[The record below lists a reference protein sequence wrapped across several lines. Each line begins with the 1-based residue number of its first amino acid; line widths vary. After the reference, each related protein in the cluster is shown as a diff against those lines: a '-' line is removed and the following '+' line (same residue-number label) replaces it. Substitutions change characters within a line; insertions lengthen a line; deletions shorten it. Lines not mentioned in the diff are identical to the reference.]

1 MSRRLLHERAPGL
14 DALVYPIDLVQRPTP
29 VVEEAALAAR
39 WGQGELW
46 VKRDDLTNP
55 LYGGSK
61 VRNLEFF
68 LGRARRLGAEA
79 VATMGPYGS
88 HQVLATAVF
97 GRAEGFLTRGLLTP
111 QPIVR
116 EIDLNARLLP
126 AFGMDVIRCSS
137 FASVPWN
144 MAKARLS
151 RLGRSRPY
159 WIPPGSNHPL
169 GVMGVV
175 EGALEVVEAVRDGRM
190 PMPDDVVVPTGTCAT
205 AAGVYL
211 AFAMA
216 GLPVRV
222 VAVRMVPMIVTGP
235 GKMKRMAEETLSL
248 LRLHGFTGTVRWG
261 DLLWVDGCAGPGY
274 GLSNPLA
281 DRAKRDVGEA
291 GSFRTE
297 TTYTAKSLAYL
308 AGGGLGNRRVLFWNT
323 YSAVDP
329 DRARLIAND
338 HLLNRAPQE
347 CLA

>member
-1 MSRRLLHERAPGL
+1 MSRRLLHELVPGL
-14 DALVYPIDLVQRPTP
+14 DGFVSPVDLVRRPTP
-29 VVEEAALAAR
+29 VIEEAALAAR

-68 LGRARRLGAEA
+68 LGRARMLGAEA

-97 GRAEGFLTRGLLTP
+97 GRQQGFLTRGLLTP
-111 QPIVR
+111 QAAVR

-126 AFGMDVIRCSS
+126 AFSMEVIRCPT

-144 MAKARLS
+144 MAKARLG
-151 RLGRSRPY
+151 RLGQSRPY

-175 EGALEVVEAVRDGRM
+175 EGALEVVEAVRNGTM
-190 PMPDDVVVPTGTCAT
+190 PMPNDVVVPTGTCAT
-205 AAGVYL
+205 TAGVYL

-235 GKMKRMAEETLSL
+235 RKMKRMAEQTLSL
-248 LRLHGFTGTVRWG
+248 LRLHGFAGAVRWG
-261 DLLWVDGCAGPGY
+261 DLLWVDSCAGPGY

-281 DRAKRDVGEA
+281 DRAECDVAEA

-297 TTYTAKSLAYL
+297 TTYTAKSLAFL
-308 AGGGLGNRRVLFWNT
+308 SGGGLEQRRVLFWNT
-323 YSAVDP
+323 FSAVDP
-329 DRARLIAND
+329 DRARVIAKD
-338 HLLNRAPQE
+338 HLPNRTPQE